1 MGLVTPNPGTIV
13 WMVLIFGIVFLILR
27 KFAWKPILN
36 ALKDRENTI
45 ANALNSAEEA
55 RKEVEGLRADNER
68 IILSAKK
75 EKDLIL
81 KEARELKDK
90 IIAEA
95 KTKAGAE
102 AQKSVDQAKEQIQ
115 AEKIAAITELKNL
128 VADLSVKIAEKILQ
142 NELKDK
148 TEQEKVV
155 NNLLK
160 DLKLN

>member
-1 MGLVTPNPGTIV
+1 MGLVTPNPGTIF

-45 ANALNSAEEA
+45 ANALNAAEEA
-55 RKEVEGLRADNER
+55 RRDVEGLKADNDR
-68 IILSAKK
+68 IIASAKK

-81 KEARELKDK
+81 KEAKELKDK

-95 KTKAGAE
+95 RDKAVTE
-102 AQKSVDQAKEQIQ
+102 AQKSIDQAKQQIQ
-115 AEKIAAITELKNL
+115 AEKNAAITEIKNQ
-128 VADLSVKIAEKILQ
+128 VADLSVLIAEKILK

-148 TEQEKVV
+148 AEQEKVV

-160 DLKLN
+160 DIKLN